1 MGKCIVVMVLLLL
14 SLPHLQSYHPSD
26 LKIDCGAT
34 EKWEEKGFSNF
45 KWELDDEFIKTGQNK
60 LLPTRNSQR
69 SMDTLRYF
77 PDGGKNCYNVG
88 LHLHNKYILRAGF
101 YYGNYDNLSR
111 KRMSA
116 YMLRANTEGQV
127 PLISSLEA
135 KILNQECTATWTITP
150 HCTWREGPT
159 MGPTKVSR
167 KERLSDYYEAFSRFW
182 KPEQVQ
188 NYRNFFGKNKSSTSS
203 AENIP
208 PYLVLQ
214 SAIEA
219 KNVSDSIFLPINLH
233 DKTQLVAYFVLYFY
247 EPYPWPP
254 ANDTRRLTVYID
266 GERKNITTVPRTE
279 LSDDCAV
286 VSVYPVNVTGTANVT
301 ISPAEGTTLPPIL
314 NAMEVF
320 TTIDFSKADLLPPLL
335 FHLLR
340 LPLSFWSCCMV

>member
-1 MGKCIVVMVLLLL
+1 MYSYMDNNTALYLERRTNYGAN
-14 SLPHLQSYHPSD
+14 QS
-26 LKIDCGAT
+26 
-34 EKWEEKGFSNF
+34 
-45 KWELDDEFIKTGQNK
+45 
-60 LLPTRNSQR
+60 
-69 SMDTLRYF
+69 F
-77 PDGGKNCYNVG
+77 P
-88 LHLHNKYILRAGF
+88 
-101 YYGNYDNLSR
+101 
-111 KRMSA
+111 
-116 YMLRANTEGQV
+116 
-127 PLISSLEA
+127 
-135 KILNQECTATWTITP
+135 
-150 HCTWREGPT
+150 
-159 MGPTKVSR
+159 
-167 KERLSDYYEAFSRFW
+167 ERLSDYYEAFSRFW

-208 PYLVLQ
+208 PYLVWQ

-254 ANDTRRLTVYID
+254 ANDTRRLIVYID

-320 TTIDFSKADLLPPLL
+320 TTIDFSKADLLPHFYSIFCVCPYL
-335 FHLLR
+335 FGVAVW
-340 LPLSFWSCCMV
+340 FN